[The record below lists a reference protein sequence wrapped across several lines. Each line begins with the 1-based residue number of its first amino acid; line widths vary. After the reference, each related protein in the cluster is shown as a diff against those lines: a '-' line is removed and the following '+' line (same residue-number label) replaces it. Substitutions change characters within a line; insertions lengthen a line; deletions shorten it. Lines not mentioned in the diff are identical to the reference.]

1 MTGSVVPG
9 CTIEFAGDAS
19 PDTRNYRV
27 NASKIAST
35 LPEFTPVWTARQG
48 AVQLYEAFKEVG
60 ITLDEFEGWKYRRIG
75 QIKQLMESGRLGPD
89 LRWT

>member
-27 NASKIAST
+27 NASKIATT
-35 LPEFTPVWTARQG
+35 LPECTPVWTARHG
-48 AVQLYEAFKEVG
+48 PVQLYEAFKEVG
-60 ITLDEFEGWKYRRIG
+60 ITLDEFKGRKYRRIG
-75 QIKQLMESGRLGPD
+75 QTTRRMESGRRGPD